1 MLNKRE
7 RHTSERKKVPSCGS
21 AYFFFLFQKTSLRND
36 GFLWPK
42 FNRLKNRTTFF
53 SYLRFV
59 RGFLL
64 IVSSSHCCCCA
75 ENVIMTSMLTL
86 QFFFVLPSNIE
97 TKQKTIAQ
105 YICWLLIMAIYNN
118 NECTLMALMFMDAA
132 DDQSAIVDRREK

>member
-1 MLNKRE
+1 MSVVRKTHGSSDAEQKRE
-7 RHTSERKKVPSCGS
+7 THKREEKS
-21 AYFFFLFQKTSLRND
+21 AFMWFSIFFFLFQKTSLRND

-97 TKQKTIAQ
+97 TKQKND
-105 YICWLLIMAIYNN
+105 CSVHLLV
-118 NECTLMALMFMDAA
+118 A
-132 DDQSAIVDRREK
+132 DHGNL